1 MAGFFVD
8 TNVLVYAF
16 AEHEPAKRA
25 AARGLTEADGAL
37 VSTQVLAELA
47 NVMTRRLGFAPDMAR
62 NRIAS
67 IAASCEVVTVTP
79 PIVLDALRIMQTYRY
94 SFFDSQIIATALA
107 AGAEVLYSED
117 MHHGQTIDSTLRIRS
132 PFRVRAEQARGTYQ
146 ARRTRRPIRRR

>member
-25 AARGLTEADGAL
+25 AARALTAADGAL
-37 VSTQVLAELA
+37 ISTQVLSELA
-47 NVMTRRLGFAPDMAR
+47 NVMTRRFGFAPDMAR
-62 NRIAS
+62 SRIAS

-79 PIVLDALRIMQTYRY
+79 AIVLDALRIMQTYRY

-117 MHHGQTIDSTLRIRS
+117 MHHGQMIDSTLNIRS
-132 PFRVRAEQARGTYQ
+132 PFRVRAEQARGTYRV
-146 ARRTRRPIRRR
+146 RRKRRPLRKP